1 MDMMDVEEM
10 GIAGMWEEQEDEQEE
25 QRGAADAGGASWA
38 HNRTTPLGM
47 SNCGDDSCGPSCTFL
62 RPNGSVGNVFYC
74 TAHHGAIHV
83 CDMRC
88 KFRDLAMS
96 DSGAISYRCRISGLV
111 TTRRLLLPCS
121 TSASAQVNKRG
132 AEQQQ
137 HEDTVTPKASS
148 GGAFAPSGWAR
159 PRFG

>member
-1 MDMMDVEEM
+1 MDVEEM
-10 GIAGMWEEQEDEQEE
+10 GIAGMWAEEEEED
-25 QRGAADAGGASWA
+25 AAAGPSSGVTAWQS
-38 HNRTTPLGM
+38 NRTTPVGG
-47 SNCGDDSCGPSCTFL
+47 SNSGDDSCGASCCFL

-74 TAHHGAIHV
+74 TSHHGAIHV

-96 DSGAISYRCRISGLV
+96 DTGAISYICRISGLV

-137 HEDTVTPKASS
+137 HEGSIVTPKAFT
-148 GGAFAPSGWAR
+148 GGAFDAGWAR
-159 PRFG
+159 PPFG